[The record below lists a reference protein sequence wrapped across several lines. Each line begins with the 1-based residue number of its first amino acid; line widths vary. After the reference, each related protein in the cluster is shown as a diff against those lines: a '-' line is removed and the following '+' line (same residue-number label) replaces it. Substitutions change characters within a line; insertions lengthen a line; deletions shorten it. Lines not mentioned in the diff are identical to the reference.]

1 MTYPIMIYGL
11 PGDGHA
17 LDCGLVIDVDAGGEC
32 RRCRTAPQAAWRS
45 EISRA
50 LTGVTGRPEFKVV
63 RTNKK
68 QVLLVTFRVDPAGKM
83 QAVQVKNIRDSTYQT
98 RTAVKRAFSEI
109 RFPSPPAGD
118 QPNKFTV
125 PIVIEPELTR
135 EEMIEQLESKSKAL
149 ADLAEKLRR
158 QK

>member
-1 MTYPIMIYGL
+1 M
-11 PGDGHA
+11 
-17 LDCGLVIDVDAGGEC
+17 
-32 RRCRTAPQAAWRS
+32 APLLYKGFFSLTPA
-45 EISRA
+45 ISTIT
-50 LTGVTGRPEFKVV
+50 L
-63 RTNKK
+63 
-68 QVLLVTFRVDPAGKM
+68 QHCS
-83 QAVQVKNIRDSTYQT
+83 I
-98 RTAVKRAFSEI
+98 
-109 RFPSPPAGD
+109 PPAGD

>member
-1 MTYPIMIYGL
+1 MVHRGIVMRWIA
-11 PGDGHA
+11 A
-17 LDCGLVIDVDAGGEC
+17 LLLMLTPAANV
-32 RRCRTAPQAAWRS
+32 TAAEQRPNPQAAWRG

-98 RTAVKRAFSEI
+98 RTVVKRAFSEI

>member
-1 MTYPIMIYGL
+1 MRWIA
-11 PGDGHA
+11 A
-17 LDCGLVIDVDAGGEC
+17 LLLMLTLAVNV
-32 RRCRTAPQAAWRS
+32 TAAEQRPHPLAAWRS
-45 EISRA
+45 EVSRA
-50 LTGVTGRPEFKVV
+50 LTGAMGRPEFKIV
-63 RTNKK
+63 RTNKR

-83 QAVQVKNIRDSTYQT
+83 QVVQVKNIRDSTYQT

-109 RFPSPPAGD
+109 RFPSPPASD
-118 QPNKFTV
+118 QPKKFTV

-135 EEMIEQLESKSKAL
+135 EEMIEQLENKSKAL